1 MLVIAASDCTIA
13 PSRKSGA
20 ATFSLAELGWSTY
33 SSFLETVIDCRKCES
48 LGNYSKAECVQFGI
62 PAGLHSGLKNACLSA
77 FQSLKDFHQTY
88 TNEHSRSC
96 YNVIYSKSRLRPFV
110 PFGHVF
116 GLPSSIVEVGF
127 DRRYINE

>member
-48 LGNYSKAECVQFGI
+48 LGNYSKAECVQTGM
-62 PAGLHSGLKNACLSA
+62 PARLHSGLMNAA
-77 FQSLKDFHQTY
+77 YQ
-88 TNEHSRSC
+88 
-96 YNVIYSKSRLRPFV
+96 PFKA
-110 PFGHVF
+110 
-116 GLPSSIVEVGF
+116 
-127 DRRYINE
+127 

>member
-1 MLVIAASDCTIA
+1 MREFRQLFESRMCANWHACT
-13 PSRKSGA
+13 
-20 ATFSLAELGWSTY
+20 LALGPH
-33 SSFLETVIDCRKCES
+33 
-48 LGNYSKAECVQFGI
+48 EC
-62 PAGLHSGLKNACLSA
+62 CLSA